1 MVAKPEVSITAG
13 EPRGDSHGQF
23 WSPATVVL
31 TWPQAGQLPGP
42 SIQISLVAP
51 IRGQMTVDELRQAHI
66 QAAHD
71 VLNAALL
78 SIEAPPKVERER
90 IKRESPQR

>member
-1 MVAKPEVSITAG
+1 
-13 EPRGDSHGQF
+13 
-23 WSPATVVL
+23 
-31 TWPQAGQLPGP
+31 
-42 SIQISLVAP
+42 
-51 IRGQMTVDELRQAHI
+51 MTVDELRQAHI

-90 IKRESPQR
+90 IKRQSPQR